1 MEHILA
7 MCHTQTAVS
16 PLLDGTLKKHA
27 IFEMEECTIKRLD
40 DIEDLL
46 LGRIQVYSTRP
57 PSESDRGTN
66 EYDERPSKTSTKQGA
81 NTSR

>member
-1 MEHILA
+1 MECILA
-7 MCHTQTAVS
+7 MCYTRTAVP

-46 LGRIQVYSTRP
+46 FGRIQGYRTRP
-57 PSESDRGTN
+57 PNESDRGAKEN
-66 EYDERPSKTSTKQGA
+66 DA
-81 NTSR
+81 